1 MKTSRFLLASA
12 VALGLGLTP
21 AENYPPAMPQITA
34 DDSSLY
40 NREPPLSFKE
50 EADYRALVGKQAP
63 PLQQHDINPQSPTSG
78 KYVGPQ
84 DYKEKVV
91 FLSLWASWCGPC
103 REELSELAE
112 FQRAHPKDVAVLV
125 LEANVKSD
133 WQSVDLSA
141 LPYPVLEKKGKAPF
155 TFAIC
160 LESACTIYWKG
171 KEYKDMGPLLAEYVY
186 GLSAFPTTFI
196 IDRQQTV
203 REVVVGGMQQRHLE
217 KLLEE
222 YQ

>member
-1 MKTSRFLLASA
+1 MKTPRFLLAGA

-21 AENYPPAMPQITA
+21 AEDYLPATHQITA
-34 DDSSLY
+34 DDSSIY
-40 NREPPLSFKE
+40 NREPISYKE

-63 PLQQHDINPQSPTSG
+63 PFQQHDINPQSPTFG

-103 REELSELAE
+103 RAELSELAE

-155 TFAIC
+155 TFAIS
-160 LESACTIYWKG
+160 LERACNIYWKD
-171 KEYKDMGPLLAEYVY
+171 KE
-186 GLSAFPTTFI
+186 
-196 IDRQQTV
+196 
-203 REVVVGGMQQRHLE
+203 
-217 KLLEE
+217 
-222 YQ
+222 